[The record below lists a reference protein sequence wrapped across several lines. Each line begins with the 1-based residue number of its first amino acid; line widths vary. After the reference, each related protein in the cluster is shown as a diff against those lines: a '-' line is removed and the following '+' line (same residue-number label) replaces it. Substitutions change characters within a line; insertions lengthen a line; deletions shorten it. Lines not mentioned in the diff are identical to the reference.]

1 MMYRNVFRRLL
12 FPAAC
17 ILALVSLIGCS
28 SKPRDGE
35 PVPQGLGGDAMAAA
49 PIDMADFNQAMARQE
64 QIEGSLVRGSVDLSS
79 STITYYTQASVSD
92 ASAPLAPENGPME
105 IVDHSP
111 VGELPVEM
119 RRPTIYVMFSHPVVP
134 LAKLGEP
141 MRDSPI
147 MTVEPAVPGTY
158 RWYGTRVLSFEPD
171 DTLVGNPRYR
181 VTVTG
186 DVKSLGG
193 KKLGKDFEF
202 EFYTETL
209 KAVNHYPGNSTDTA
223 GWLREVPTAVARYAI
238 VEFNQPVDPD
248 HLAAGMTVTV
258 GKSEVPFKLSRPD
271 YPEELATRTDRAV
284 LVTLKSDP
292 PEDTQVT
299 LTMRKGASPFKGYPT
314 TAADQQLEYST
325 VTRFRYEDLRSYSY
339 DLPRNNKAG
348 ALPVYARFS
357 HQVAAGAEKLAW
369 NVTLNGTAVTPVAV
383 DLFGNTVRVN
393 VNGAEPGDSIAI
405 KAPEGVKDVYGR
417 ALSNA
422 GASNTTVIPNA
433 NPFVSFPYS
442 SFYHLEAAYP
452 PKLVWEAR
460 NLDAMRLGMGEGDA
474 ANLIKS
480 GAGAPALETV
490 DMSSWK
496 KNRVRYVIED
506 LAPYLN
512 GKGFGTVLFNWEAVY
527 QNQWSKSAYT
537 QRDRFA
543 VQVTDIGVTT
553 RYAYNRVLV
562 WANSLSTG
570 KPLSGAAV
578 SLERMSGG
586 AEYKATTDRN
596 GLAVIDLEPGQY
608 RSMYEPTARAYH
620 ADIHITVSKGDDTA
634 ELFAN
639 STHNVWSSSLYG
651 HSYPQYVELTQQRI
665 LMFTDRGLYKPGE
678 ELALRGIHWKQT
690 LSEFEPYS
698 GPYSMQLDDPRDG
711 TRIWSEQ
718 GTTTESGG
726 FAHRFTLPE
735 GLEPGSYRLE
745 YHAGDTHSSVAF
757 TVAQF
762 RRLTFQVN
770 SQVPQ
775 RPFYLG
781 DEVAVDVNASYLAGG
796 AMPSASY
803 TYFWTRKP
811 AGFTPPGTQWDKH
824 VFGPGSWE
832 GQRFLSNGEGN
843 LSPSGHAQIKEKTD
857 GQNASGSAYYY
868 ILETTVVDVDR
879 QAIASTASVFV
890 HPASFYLGVRFAS
903 PAADGWWSRFVSTGK
918 DVKAEVALVDPDG
931 RLWAR
936 DASLTARVTKGT
948 WKHTEQQ
955 GVYGRVNTRWEYVEE
970 EVETAEVKASGGKA
984 SWTFRPKDSGD
995 YLISFEGKDPRGRLA
1010 KTSVRFYA
1018 TGSSWVRNATET
1030 PSSIELIPDRTEYLP
1045 GQTARILVRSPL
1057 SDARY
1062 LLTVERQGIE
1072 SQKIIT
1078 ISDGN
1083 PVIEIP
1089 ITEDHVPVIY
1099 VALSSCTKREAPPT
1113 DYFEPDLG
1121 RPRGI
1126 FGIVGLKVS
1135 TVPVELDVDVTPLEG
1150 AYKPGSNAQVAVR
1163 VTHNGKPV
1171 ANAELIVMAV
1181 DRGVLDLIDYHVPDP
1196 VAYFY
1201 DPSHFPLAV
1210 SGDDSRRL
1218 LLKPVT
1224 YDTSVL
1230 TGGGGEKPQERK
1242 DFRPLALFEPFA
1254 RTDSRGMALVSFGL
1268 PDTLTTYRLTAVA
1281 INGNR
1286 LGHSE
1291 GELLVQNPINVRA
1304 ALPRRFRN
1312 RDTAVAGVVIQNL
1325 TSVEQKVEVS
1335 AVSDLL
1341 RVDGESTKAVTV
1353 PAGGV
1358 YELPFLLA
1366 ATTPGE
1372 GSITFTIR
1380 SAVLNERLTEKVTV
1394 ERPLVKEAFSTVGS
1408 VARDQSVAQ
1417 EGLSLPSRIAPGY
1430 GSLTVK
1436 LSSSLRPMIE
1446 PSIYRLLDGPDPW
1459 WGFYRYLTYSFACA
1473 YEGVGAPTVR
1483 SVQKE
1488 LEARQLPGGGIY
1500 VGGWHWQPFLPDPY
1514 ISLLEAHFLIFAKER
1529 GLELP
1534 DAPHQERLLDYLAGL
1549 KSQNGFSAYYHAYL
1563 AYVLT
1568 EAGRRDSAFLAKV
1581 EAYKDELGLGGYG
1594 LLAQAYLAAGD
1605 KDGARRVYL
1614 RSKNFMMIGTQTVDV
1629 KDSYEVTNYW
1639 SSLLAEMGIF
1649 LKNAYELGE
1658 DSGLVQRIAASMD
1671 RSERYFRTLN
1681 DDLWMLLG
1689 FVPLLD
1695 DEGTA
1700 SGVATVS
1707 VGSAGAEFLK
1717 RELSAQEP
1725 RSEDTLQFA
1734 DKPLA
1739 DLPRDTVVP
1748 LDFNKQGDTPV
1759 YYTTILRYALPT
1771 ETALPRDEGLEV
1783 NAVYETLDGQSVEPG
1798 NLALGETYR
1807 VRVNVASSKRRQRL
1821 ELLVPVPNGVE
1832 IVDPTFVTTGSF
1844 ANQGGTG
1851 SQTITRETVYGDTMD
1866 VEAEGYGYWD
1876 GDWYMYWYRPDYFA
1890 LDNMMVY
1897 RWTDF
1902 YAGNREV
1909 TFLVRVT
1916 TPGIYP
1922 TPPVSAS
1929 LEFEPEVFGRS
1940 GGMLFV
1946 IKP

>member
-1 MMYRNVFRRLL
+1 MNKEVFRRLL
-12 FPAAC
+12 FPAAWVLV
-17 ILALVSLIGCS
+17 LAMLSGCS
-28 SKPRDGE
+28 TRPQDGE
-35 PVPQGLGGDAMAAA
+35 PGGMGLGGDAMAAA
-49 PIDMADFNQAMARQE
+49 PLDMTDFNQAMARQE
-64 QIEGSLVRGSVDLSS
+64 QIEGNLVRGSVDLSA

-92 ASAPLAPENGPME
+92 DSAPLAPENGPME
-105 IVDHSP
+105 IVDYSP
-111 VGELPVEM
+111 VGELPIEM

-141 MRDSPI
+141 LRDSPI
-147 MTVEPAVPGTY
+147 MKMDPAVPGTY

-171 DTLVGNPRYR
+171 DALVGSPRYR

-186 DVKSLGG
+186 EVKSLGG

-209 KAVNHYPGNSTDTA
+209 KAVNYYPGTSTDTA
-223 GWLREVPTAVARYAI
+223 GLLREVPTAVARYAI

-248 HLAAGMTVTV
+248 HLASGMTVTV
-258 GKSEVPFKLSRPD
+258 GNSEVPFELSRPD
-271 YPEELATRTDRAV
+271 YPDELASRTDRAV
-284 LVTLKSDP
+284 LVSLTRDP
-292 PEDTQVT
+292 PEDTRVT
-299 LTMRKGASPFKGYPT
+299 ITLRKGASPFKGYPT
-314 TAADQQLEYST
+314 TAADQNLEYST
-325 VTRFRYEDLRSYSY
+325 VTRFRYENLESHSY
-339 DLPRNNKAG
+339 DLPRNNKAD

-357 HQVAAGAEKLAW
+357 HQVAAGAEKLVW

-383 DLFGNTVRVN
+383 DLFGNNVRIN
-393 VNGAEPGDSIAI
+393 VNGAEPGDSISV

-417 ALSNA
+417 NLSNA
-422 GASNTTVIPNA
+422 GESHTTVIPNA
-433 NPFVSFPYS
+433 DPFVSFPS
-442 SFYHLEAAYP
+442 SLFYHLEAAYP

-460 NLDAMRLGMGEGDA
+460 NLDDMRLGVGKGYA
-474 ANLIKS
+474 ADLIKS
-480 GAGAPALETV
+480 DASAPALKTV
-490 DMSSWK
+490 DMGSWK
-496 KNRVRYVIED
+496 KNQVHYVIED

-512 GKGFGTVLFNWEAVY
+512 DKGFGTVLFNWRAVY
-527 QNQWSKSAYT
+527 KNKWNTSPDTRK
-537 QRDRFA
+537 DCFA

-570 KPLSGAAV
+570 EPIAGATV
-578 SLERMSGG
+578 SVERMWGG
-586 AEYKATTDRN
+586 SDFKATTDLN
-596 GLAVIDLEPGQY
+596 GLAVIELDPGQY
-608 RSMYEPTARAYH
+608 RSIYNPTVRAYK
-620 ADIHITVSKGDDTA
+620 ADLHITVSKGDDTA

-639 STHNVWSSSLYG
+639 STQNVWSSSLYG
-651 HSYPQYVELTQQRI
+651 RSSPQRVEETQPRI

-678 ELALRGIHWKQT
+678 ELALRGIHWNQN
-690 LSEFEPYS
+690 LSEFDPYS
-698 GPYSMQLDDPRDG
+698 GPYSIHLDDPRDG
-711 TRIWSEQ
+711 TRLWSEQ

-735 GLEPGSYRLE
+735 GLEPGSYYLK
-745 YHAGDTHSSVAF
+745 YKAGDNQASVAF

-762 RRLTFQVN
+762 RRLSFQVE
-770 SQVPQ
+770 SQVPE

-781 DEVAVDVNASYLAGG
+781 DEVAVDVNASYMAGG
-796 AMPSASY
+796 AMPGAFY

-811 AGFTPPGTQWDKH
+811 AGFTPPGTEWDKY

-832 GQRFLSNGEGN
+832 GQRVLSNGKGS

-868 ILETTVVDVDR
+868 ILETTVTDVDR
-879 QAIASTASVFV
+879 QAIASTASVLV

-903 PAADGWWSRFVSTGK
+903 GAADGWWSRFVSTGK
-918 DVKAEVALVDPDG
+918 DVKAEVALVDADG
-931 RLWAR
+931 RLWAH
-936 DASLTARVTKGT
+936 DATLTARVTRGT
-948 WKHTEQQ
+948 WKYTEQQ
-955 GVYGRVNTRWEYVEE
+955 GVYGRVNRRWEYVEE
-970 EVETAEVKASGGKA
+970 EVETAKVKATGGKA
-984 SWTFRPKDSGD
+984 SWTFQPKDSGD
-995 YLISFEGKDPRGRLA
+995 YLLSFEGKDPRGRLA

-1057 SDARY
+1057 SEASY
-1062 LLTVERQGIE
+1062 LLTIERQGIE

-1089 ITEDHVPVIY
+1089 ITEDHVPIVY
-1099 VALSSCTKREAPPT
+1099 VALSSYTKREAPPT

-1121 RPRGI
+1121 RPRGL

-1135 TVPVELDVDVTPLEG
+1135 TAPVELKVDVTPLEG
-1150 AYKPGSNAQVAVR
+1150 AYKPASRAQVAVR
-1163 VTHNGKPV
+1163 VTHNDKPV

-1181 DRGVLDLIDYHVPDP
+1181 DRGVLDLIDYHIPDP

-1210 SGDDSRRL
+1210 NGDDSRRL

-1242 DFRPLALFEPFA
+1242 DFRPLALFEPFV
-1254 RTDSRGMALVSFGL
+1254 RTDAQGMALVSFDL

-1335 AVSDLL
+1335 ATSDLL
-1341 RVDGESTKAVTV
+1341 HVDGESTKAVTV

-1372 GSITFTIR
+1372 GSITFTVQ

-1408 VARDQSVAQ
+1408 VARDQSAAQ

-1430 GSLTVK
+1430 GNLTVK

-1446 PSIYRLLDGPDPW
+1446 PSIDRLLDGPEPW
-1459 WGFYRYLTYSFACA
+1459 WGFYRYLTYSFAGA
-1473 YEGVGAPTVR
+1473 YQGTGIPTVR
-1483 SVQKE
+1483 SIQKE
-1488 LEARQLPGGGIY
+1488 LKARQLSDGGIY
-1500 VGGWHWQPFLPDPY
+1500 VGSWHWQPFLPDPY
-1514 ISLLEAHFLIFAKER
+1514 ISLLEAHFLLFAKER

-1534 DAPHQERLLDYLAGL
+1534 DAPNMERLLDYLAGL
-1549 KSQNGFSAYYHAYL
+1549 KSKDGFDAYFHAYL

-1568 EAGRRDSAFLAKV
+1568 VAGRRDSAFLSKV
-1581 EAYKDELGLGGYG
+1581 EEYEDQLGLGGYG

-1605 KDGARRVYL
+1605 KDRARRVYL

-1629 KDSYEVTNYW
+1629 KESYEVTNYW
-1639 SSLLAEMGIF
+1639 SSLLAELGIF
-1649 LKNAYELGE
+1649 LKNTYELGE
-1658 DSGLVQRIAASMD
+1658 DSSLVQRIAASMD
-1671 RSERYFRTLN
+1671 RSERYWRTTN

-1695 DEGTA
+1695 DEGPA
-1700 SGVATVS
+1700 SGKATVI
-1707 VGSAGAEFLK
+1707 VGSGGVEFLK
-1717 RELSAQEP
+1717 CELSPQEP
-1725 RSEDTLQFA
+1725 RSEDTLEFA
-1734 DKPLA
+1734 DKPLT

-1748 LDFNKQGDTPV
+1748 LDFSKQGDTPV

-1783 NAVYETLDGQSVEPG
+1783 NVIYETLDGQPVEPED
-1798 NLALGETYR
+1798 LVLGDTYR

-1844 ANQGGTG
+1844 ANQGGTD
-1851 SQTITRETVYGDTMD
+1851 SQTITRETVYGDTID

-1876 GDWYMYWYRPDYFA
+1876 GGWHMYWYRPDYFA

-1897 RWTDF
+1897 RWADF

-1940 GGMLFV
+1940 EGMLFV